1 MEHKMKSNNTAL
13 PFLARFATERTE
25 GENIPGWYSYEQDLW
40 VVQEDSKETPIISKY
55 ALTQTVTKTKVRQE
69 SDDDSSVSMLELTTK
84 TGVQL
89 ERDDSDLS
97 MNHLLELMTKTDTIQ
112 ERDDDNWNTGNILEL
127 SIKTFVSVERDEDF
141 SMHTYDHQREGL
153 I

>member
-1 MEHKMKSNNTAL
+1 MKSNNLAL

-40 VVQEDSKETPIISKY
+40 VVEEDSKEIPIISKY
-55 ALTQTVTKTKVRQE
+55 TLTQTVTKTKVRQ
-69 SDDDSSVSMLELTTK
+69 
-84 TGVQL
+84 

-112 ERDDDNWNTGNILEL
+112 ERDDDNWCAGNILEL